1 VIGAMTNLKRSPE
14 SSPPHSFKP
23 TPLGISSA
31 IAPAN
36 WNYEATVA
44 EVESIIAR
52 IEAGDLDLADV
63 FDQFSEAVEHLRQCE
78 TFLLER
84 QQQMDLLI
92 QTLVDEPEEF

>member
-1 VIGAMTNLKRSPE
+1 MTNLKRSPE
-14 SSPPHSFKP
+14 TSSPPGFKP
-23 TPLGISSA
+23 TPLSISSVP
-31 IAPAN
+31 APSN

-63 FDQFSEAVEHLRQCE
+63 FDQFSTAVEHLRQCE

-84 QQQMDLLI
+84 QQQMGLLI
-92 QTLVDEPEEF
+92 QTLVDEPEDF